1 MDVKNGKNFVRR
13 DLRKTRRIS
22 RTSGREC
29 RKTERKHSI
38 HAEKKGGEA
47 RESTGEPE

>member
-13 DLRKTRRIS
+13 DLRKT
-22 RTSGREC
+22 SGREC

-38 HAEKKGGEA
+38 HAGKKGGEA
-47 RESTGEPE
+47 RESRGEPE